1 MLSSGVFIICVYNI
15 YTIHSPK
22 TIQFVAAPTNDKE
35 GRNIREGIVISVNIR
50 ILRIFFIIFLYDIIY
65 LIMYIYVFIVGIHS
79 IFVKAPANG
88 KEGRNSREGI
98 VISVIREG
106 QEASADQK

>member
-1 MLSSGVFIICVYNI
+1 MGNRGSALSQKGLISVIISNHMLASAIYMIYVCDVKTICG
-15 YTIHSPK
+15 PK
-22 TIQFVAAPTNDKE
+22 TIQFVAAPT
-35 GRNIREGIVISVNIR
+35 
-50 ILRIFFIIFLYDIIY
+50 
-65 LIMYIYVFIVGIHS
+65 
-79 IFVKAPANG
+79 NG